1 MLIIHSVIAAAWK
14 RRAAVRSDGTHSLLT
29 HDMTP
34 ARTSVSCAGRATAR
48 TPRSAFRSRRVS
60 LFATVALASAI
71 LVACAPAIAG
81 TAGASASGLPHRARA
96 AEGQAAVAAQS
107 ALPVTVAFNPLEP
120 GRRVAQRFLGL
131 SFEMAALS
139 QLAQYADHGNLVELL
154 RSLGPGMLRFGGIT
168 ADENVAWT
176 DSQTP
181 RPAWATSTIGP
192 TQLNELGTLARRG
205 GWQVLLTVGMAHYE
219 PTAAAREVAA
229 AHRALGPYLAAV
241 EIGNE
246 PNSYGSHGFR
256 ELPWIAQ
263 GYEEQASAYREAIDA
278 LTPGVPIAGPDVS
291 GSGAFSEWGEE
302 EALAQSP
309 VLLTGHH
316 YPLGCAQ
323 TPPPSIETLL
333 SSAGRGAAALSLASY
348 MAVSELRDIPLR
360 IDEANT
366 VSCGGVAGISNTF
379 ASALWATGYIT
390 QAMAA
395 GTAGIN
401 LQGNPT
407 NCVGYTP
414 LCAPD
419 PTALA
424 QGDLRAQPEWYALLL
439 TRTLIGDRPL
449 PTTISAE
456 GSPNIVA
463 AGFSAPGHS
472 LKVVLCNNEPEG
484 TSPLAVQI
492 QVGAGMGA
500 AQIQRL
506 TDSSPSAT
514 GGMLLAGRAV
524 AANGSWRAPL
534 RAESVLDNSGT
545 VTVELSPGSAAL
557 VTVTPLKPASKSHSQ
572 NRHKRN
578 SSPR

>member
-1 MLIIHSVIAAAWK
+1 MLLATLMAASM
-14 RRAAVRSDGTHSLLT
+14 V
-29 HDMTP
+29 
-34 ARTSVSCAGRATAR
+34 
-48 TPRSAFRSRRVS
+48 
-60 LFATVALASAI
+60 
-71 LVACAPAIAG
+71 LVACTLATLVSAK
-81 TAGASASGLPHRARA
+81 AGATPSPRLSQAKGPA
-96 AEGQAAVAAQS
+96 AHTTQS
-107 ALPVTVAFNPLEP
+107 ATSVTVAFDQLAP
-120 GRRVAQRFLGL
+120 GRPVAQRFLGL

-139 QLAQYADHGNLVELL
+139 QLVQYAHRGDLVELL

-192 TQLNELGTLARRG
+192 IQMNELGQLARRS

-219 PTAAAREVAA
+219 PTVAAREVAA

-263 GYEEQASAYREAIDA
+263 GYEEEASAYREAIDA
-278 LTPGVPIAGPDVS
+278 LTPDVPIAGPDVS

-323 TPPPSIETLL
+323 TPPPSIEALL

-348 MAVSELRDIPLR
+348 MTVSELRDIPLR

-424 QGDLRAQPEWYALLL
+424 QGELRAQPEWYALLL

-456 GSPNIVA
+456 GSSAESSSNIVA
-463 AGFSAPGHS
+463 AGFSGPGHL
-472 LKVVLCNNEPEG
+472 LKVVLCDNEPEG
-484 TSPLAVQI
+484 TSPLAVQV
-492 QVGAGMGA
+492 QVGVDMGA

-514 GGMLLAGRAV
+514 SGVLLAGRAV
-524 AANGSWRAPL
+524 AGNGSWQAPL
-534 RAESVLDNSGT
+534 RAENVLDRAGT

-557 VTVTPLKPASKSHSQ
+557 VTVTPAKPASKPGSQ
-572 NRHKRN
+572 NRHKQK
-578 SSPR
+578 

>member
-1 MLIIHSVIAAAWK
+1 MLLTTLIAASTIL
-14 RRAAVRSDGTHSLLT
+14 AAC
-29 HDMTP
+29 TP
-34 ARTSVSCAGRATAR
+34 ALLSTADAGKVVSPLLSHAKGPAGH
-48 TPRSAFRSRRVS
+48 
-60 LFATVALASAI
+60 AS
-71 LVACAPAIAG
+71 
-81 TAGASASGLPHRARA
+81 
-96 AEGQAAVAAQS
+96 QS
-107 ALPVTVAFNPLEP
+107 APVVTVSFNPLAP
-120 GRRVAQRFLGL
+120 GRPVAQRFLGL

-139 QLAQYADHGNLVELL
+139 QLVQYAHRGDLVELL

-176 DSQTP
+176 DSQTL
-181 RPAWATSTIGP
+181 RPAWASSTIGP
-192 TQLNELGTLARRG
+192 AQLNELGQLARRS
-205 GWQVLLTVGMAHYE
+205 GWQVLLTVGMAHFE

-348 MAVSELRDIPLR
+348 MAVSELRGIPLR

-407 NCVGYTP
+407 NCLGYTP

-419 PTALA
+419 STTLT
-424 QGDLRAQPEWYALLL
+424 QGELRAQPEWYALLL

-463 AGFSAPGHS
+463 AGFSGPAHS
-472 LKVVLCNNEPEG
+472 LKVVLCNNEPAG
-484 TSPLAVQI
+484 TSPLAVQLE
-492 QVGAGMGA
+492 VGTDAGA

-514 GGMLLAGRAV
+514 SSVLLAGRAV
-524 AANGSWRAPL
+524 AANGSWRAPQQ
-534 RAESVLDNSGT
+534 AESVLAHSGT
-545 VTVELSPGSAAL
+545 VTVKLSPGSAAL
-557 VTVTPLKPASKSHSQ
+557 VTVT
-572 NRHKRN
+572 
-578 SSPR
+578 SPKVRLELS

>member
-1 MLIIHSVIAAAWK
+1 
-14 RRAAVRSDGTHSLLT
+14 
-29 HDMTP
+29 
-34 ARTSVSCAGRATAR
+34 
-48 TPRSAFRSRRVS
+48 
-60 LFATVALASAI
+60 
-71 LVACAPAIAG
+71 
-81 TAGASASGLPHRARA
+81 
-96 AEGQAAVAAQS
+96 
-107 ALPVTVAFNPLEP
+107 
-120 GRRVAQRFLGL
+120 
-131 SFEMAALS
+131 
-139 QLAQYADHGNLVELL
+139 
-154 RSLGPGMLRFGGIT
+154 MLRFGGIT

-192 TQLNELGTLARRG
+192 TQLNELGTLARRS

-219 PTAAAREVAA
+219 PTVAAREVAA

-278 LTPGVPIAGPDVS
+278 LTPDVPIAGPDVS

-309 VLLTGHH
+309 V
-316 YPLGCAQ
+316 AVDR
-323 TPPPSIETLL
+323 PSL
-333 SSAGRGAAALSLASY
+333 SAWLRADAATVDRSAVELSGRGAAALSLASY

-366 VSCGGVAGISNTF
+366 VSCGGVAGISDTF

-414 LCAPD
+414 ICAPN

-424 QGDLRAQPEWYALLL
+424 QGELRAQPEWYALLL
-439 TRTLIGDRPL
+439 THTLIGDRPL

-456 GSPNIVA
+456 GAPNIVA
-463 AGFSAPGHS
+463 AGFSGPGHS

-484 TSPLAVQI
+484 TSPLSVQL
-492 QVGAGMGA
+492 QVGSGMGA

-514 GGMLLAGRAV
+514 SGVLLAGHAV
-524 AANGSWRAPL
+524 STNGSWRAPL
-534 RAESVLDNSGT
+534 RAESVASTSGT
-545 VTVELSPGSAAL
+545 VTVELPPGSAAL
-557 VTVTPLKPASKSHSQ
+557 VTVAPPKPTSKSHSQ
-572 NRHKRN
+572 NRHKRKSTATSKRQVCVSMLFRSVHAPTGLAAHVRPGTAPHAAL
-578 SSPR
+578 SSRICVWNTMRTLFRDTRAAGSDNHVSQSGQGPNLQPSPDSGRDETQHERLDRNLEEMTGELRVVVTGVQVLFAFLLIVPFDTGFAHVGAYERAIYS

>member
-1 MLIIHSVIAAAWK
+1 M
-14 RRAAVRSDGTHSLLT
+14 
-29 HDMTP
+29 
-34 ARTSVSCAGRATAR
+34 
-48 TPRSAFRSRRVS
+48 
-60 LFATVALASAI
+60 
-71 LVACAPAIAG
+71 ACAPAIAG
-81 TAGASASGLPHRARA
+81 TAHAGASGFPHRARA
-96 AEGQAAVAAQS
+96 VESQSPPAQP
-107 ALPVTVAFNPLEP
+107 ALPVTVAFNPLDP
-120 GRRVAQRFLGL
+120 GRPVAQRFLGL

-139 QLAQYADHGNLVELL
+139 QLAQYANRGNLVKLL
-154 RSLGPGMLRFGGIT
+154 RSLGPGILRFGGIT

-192 TQLNELGTLARRG
+192 TQLNELGALARRS

-219 PTAAAREVAA
+219 PTVAAREVAA

-263 GYEEQASAYREAIDA
+263 GYEEEASAYREAIDA
-278 LTPGVPIAGPDVS
+278 LTPNVPIAGPDVS

-333 SSAGRGAAALSLASY
+333 SAAGRGAAALSLASY
-348 MAVSELRDIPLR
+348 MAVSELRGIPLR

-366 VSCGGVAGISNTF
+366 VSCGGVAGISDTF

-419 PTALA
+419 STALT

-439 TRTLIGDRPL
+439 THTLIGYRPL
-449 PTTISAE
+449 STTISAE
-456 GSPNIVA
+456 VSPNIVA
-463 AGFSAPGHS
+463 AGFSGPGHS
-472 LKVVLCNNEPEG
+472 LKVVLCDNEPEG
-484 TSPLAVQI
+484 TSPMAVQI

-500 AQIQRL
+500 AQVQRL

-514 GGMLLAGRAV
+514 SGVLLAGRAV
-524 AANGSWRAPL
+524 ANNGSWQAPL
-534 RAESVLDNSGT
+534 RAENALDRAGT
-545 VTVELSPGSAAL
+545 VAVELLPGSAAL
-557 VTVTPLKPASKSHSQ
+557 VTAAPSKPASRSHGQ
-572 NRHKRN
+572 KRHKQK
-578 SSPR
+578 